1 MELYLDTGNLEEIKH
16 LSDILWIDGVTTN
29 PTLVS
34 KEKRNVIES
43 LDKIVEIIGKDKII
57 HAQVISRG
65 YKDMIEE
72 AKFLKDRYENIY
84 IKIPVTSEG
93 LKAIKQL
100 TSEGIATTATAIFTA
115 HQAWL
120 AAKAGASYV
129 APYVNRL
136 DNISGNG
143 VAVVKD
149 IVTIF
154 KEHQFK
160 TKVLAASFKNSQ
172 QVLEVIKEGAHS
184 ITVSSDVAKF
194 MIEHPLT
201 DYSVDKFIQDWENE
215 FGIGSKVMD

>member
-1 MELYLDTGNLEEIKH
+1 MELYLDTGNLEEIKL

-34 KEKRNVIES
+34 KEKRNIIKS
-43 LDKIVEIIGKDKII
+43 LDEILKIIGDDKII
-57 HAQVISRG
+57 HAQVVSRDYEG
-65 YKDMIEE
+65 MLEE
-72 AKFLKDRYENIY
+72 AKFLSSKYENLY
-84 IKIPVTSEG
+84 VKIPVTSEG

-100 TSEGIATTATAIFTA
+100 TQDGIKTTGTAIFTA
-115 HQAWL
+115 QQAVL
-120 AAKAGASYV
+120 ASKAGASYL

-143 VAVVKD
+143 VEVVKD
-149 IVTIF
+149 IVSII
-154 KEHQFK
+154 KAYNFK

-172 QVLEVIKEGAHS
+172 QVLDTIKEGAHG

-201 DYSVDKFIQDWENE
+201 NFSVDKFIQDWEDV
-215 FGIGSKVMD
+215 FGIGSNVMD